1 VAPRPMTPGIAAS
14 WNGPL
19 PSRSYADLVALRCL
33 IVDDNPGFL
42 RAARALLE
50 QEGLEVVGVASTGAE
65 AVRRVADLHPDVT
78 LVDIDLGE
86 DSGFEVARRLF
97 DDPAV
102 DPGQLILIS
111 AHAEDDFVDLIEA
124 SPAVGFLVK
133 PTLSAAAIERLL
145 RPPGEA
151 RDRTGETVGR

>member
-1 VAPRPMTPGIAAS
+1 V
-14 WNGPL
+14 
-19 PSRSYADLVALRCL
+19 VLRCV

-42 RAARALLE
+42 HAARALLE
-50 QEGLEVVGVASTGAE
+50 QEGLQVVGVASSGAE
-65 AVRRVADLHPDVT
+65 AVRCLADLHPDVT
-78 LVDIDLGE
+78 LIDIGLGAE
-86 DSGFEVARRLF
+86 SGFEVARRLF

-111 AHAEDDFVDLIEA
+111 AHADEDFADLIDV

-133 PTLSAAAIERLL
+133 PAVSASAIERLL
-145 RPPGEA
+145 EPPGDP

>member
-1 VAPRPMTPGIAAS
+1 MTPGMAAS

-19 PSRSYADLVALRCL
+19 PPASYPDLVALRCL
-33 IVDDNPGFL
+33 IVDDNSGFL
-42 RAARALLE
+42 QAARALLE
-50 QEGLEVVGVASTGAE
+50 QEGMEVVGVASTGAE
-65 AVRRVADLHPDVT
+65 AVRRAAELHPDVT
-78 LVDIDLGE
+78 LVDIDLGA

-97 DDPAV
+97 DDPSV

-111 AHAEDDFVDLIEA
+111 AHDEDDFVDLIEA

-133 PTLSAAAIERLL
+133 PTLSAIAIESLL
-145 RPPGEA
+145 RPPGDA

>member
-1 VAPRPMTPGIAAS
+1 MTPGMAAS
-14 WNGPL
+14 WNC
-19 PSRSYADLVALRCL
+19 PSSPGSYPEAVALRCL

-50 QEGLEVVGVASTGAE
+50 QEGLRVVGVASTGAE
-65 AVRRVADLHPDVT
+65 AVQRLADLHPDVT
-78 LVDIDLGE
+78 LVDIDLGSE
-86 DSGFEVARRLF
+86 SGFEVARRLF
-97 DDPAV
+97 DDPSV

-111 AHAEDDFVDLIEA
+111 AHAQDDFVELIEA

-133 PTLSAAAIERLL
+133 PTLSADAIEALL

-151 RDRTGETVGR
+151 RDPMGVPAGR